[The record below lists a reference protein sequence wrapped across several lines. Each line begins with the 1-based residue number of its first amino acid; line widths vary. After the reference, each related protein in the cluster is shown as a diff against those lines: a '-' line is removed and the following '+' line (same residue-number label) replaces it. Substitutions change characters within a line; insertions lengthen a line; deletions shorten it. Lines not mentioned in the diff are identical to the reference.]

1 MSEVS
6 PESLMAQMTGGT
18 APVVLDVRTKK
29 EFDAGH
35 VPGAIHLPFWRVG
48 TQWRTLAGVREN
60 PVVVYCGHGPRAYI
74 AGAALKRYGFTKV
87 AYLEGHMKKWKQ
99 LGLPVVL
106 VFIAVM
112 LVPIRGSS
120 VAQGLSPA
128 GNAQQSDVRMVAVE
142 GEGAKYWPVWRGPSG
157 QGVVSGTG
165 YPDTWSA
172 TENVAWKKPV
182 GGRGNSS
189 PIVWG
194 DRIFLT
200 TAYDGGKRV
209 SMIAFRRSDGTQLW
223 EAFAPEGETEWV
235 HQKNGHA
242 SATPVTDG
250 RLVYASLGNRG
261 LVAFD
266 LNGKLAWHRNVG
278 QIDNYHG
285 PAGSPLL
292 YKDRVILFQD
302 GRQGAFV
309 AAFDAQT
316 GKQLWRTARTANVG
330 WGTPVA
336 IRVGNRDEI
345 VVSSQ
350 HAVTA
355 YDPDT
360 GKELWRCD
368 GNSFEVIPTPV
379 VGHGLVFASSGR
391 VGPTLAI
398 RPGGKGDVTRTHLA
412 WVSPR
417 GSPFVPSPLIYGD
430 HLYTV
435 NDMASIVT
443 CFEAATGKVLWQ
455 GRLGVAQ
462 REGFSASPIAVDG
475 KIFFTNDQGETFV
488 VRAGPTFELLRTNRI
503 GETTLASP
511 ALVDGRWYIRTD
523 RSLFAIG
530 K

>member
-1 MSEVS
+1 
-6 PESLMAQMTGGT
+6 MAQITQGA
-18 APVVLDVRTKK
+18 APIVLDVRTKK

-35 VPGAIHLPFWRVG
+35 VPGAIHLPFWRIG
-48 TQWRTLAGVREN
+48 SQWRTLARMREN
-60 PVVVYCGHGPRAYI
+60 RIVVYCGHGPRAYI
-74 AGAALKRYGFTKV
+74 AGAALRRRGFTQV

-99 LGLPVVL
+99 LRLPLVLALVVL
-106 VFIAVM
+106 M
-112 LVPIRGSS
+112 LGS
-120 VAQGLSPA
+120 AY
-128 GNAQQSDVRMVAVE
+128 AQQAEVRMVAVE

-157 QGVVSGTG
+157 QGLVSGTG
-165 YPDTWSA
+165 YTDTWSA
-172 TENVAWKKPV
+172 TENVAWKTPV

-200 TAYDGGKRV
+200 TAYDGGRRV
-209 SMIAFRRSDGTQLW
+209 SMLAFRRSDGMQLW
-223 EAFAPEGETEWV
+223 EAFAPEGEAEWV

-250 RLVYASLGNRG
+250 RLVYASFGNRG

-309 AAFDAQT
+309 AAFDART
-316 GKQLWRTARTANVG
+316 GKQVWRTPRTANVG

-336 IRVGNRDEI
+336 IRVGSRDEI

-350 HAVTA
+350 YAVTA

-412 WVSPR
+412 WVSPK
-417 GSPFVPSPLIYGD
+417 GSPFVPSPLVYGD

-443 CFEAATGKVLWQ
+443 CFEASTGKVLWQ

-462 REGFSASPIAVDG
+462 REGFSASPIGVDG

-488 VRAGPTFELLRTNRI
+488 LRAGPTFELLRTNKI

-511 ALVDGRWYIRTD
+511 ALVDGRWYIRTG